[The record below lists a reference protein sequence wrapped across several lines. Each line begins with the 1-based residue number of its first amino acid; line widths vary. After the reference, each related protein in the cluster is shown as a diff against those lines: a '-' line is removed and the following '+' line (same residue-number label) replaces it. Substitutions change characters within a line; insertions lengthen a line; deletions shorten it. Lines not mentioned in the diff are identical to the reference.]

1 MPSISQRKLPRMNE
15 AQSSEVERVLLH
27 IGHACDRAK
36 RGAEAVTKDGDD
48 PGVAKALTDAA
59 NELSRVYRQLT
70 QATYY
75 AVDGER
81 PVARGQGSVVTD
93 GP

>member
-1 MPSISQRKLPRMNE
+1 MIRESP
-15 AQSSEVERVLLH
+15 
-27 IGHACDRAK
+27 
-36 RGAEAVTKDGDD
+36 
-48 PGVAKALTDAA
+48 KALTDAA

-81 PVARGQGSVVTD
+81 PELAAMDPSLPTAPSRA
-93 GP
+93 